1 MTTNHKKNIT
11 DNIKNKIKYL
21 KVESLKYG
29 GKATSFGG
37 AMYKSHHAS
46 IIGDYLTEDE
56 IKDKLSNLLS
66 EINNLEEIL
75 SNLEKNQD

>member
-11 DNIKNKIKYL
+11 DIIKNKIKYL

-29 GKATSFGG
+29 GEATSFGG

-46 IIGDYLTEDE
+46 RVRDYLTEDE
-56 IKDKLSNLLS
+56 IKDKLTTLLT
-66 EINNLEEIL
+66 EINDLEKML
-75 SNLEKNQD
+75 SNLKQN

>member
-1 MTTNHKKNIT
+1 MTTNHKKNIA

-46 IIGDYLTEDE
+46 RVRDYLTEDE

-66 EINNLEEIL
+66 EISDLEKIL
-75 SNLEKNQD
+75 SDLEKN

>member
-1 MTTNHKKNIT
+1 MTTNHKKNIA

-29 GKATSFGG
+29 GEATSFGG

-46 IIGDYLTEDE
+46 IIVDYLTEDE

-66 EINNLEEIL
+66 EINDLEEIL
-75 SNLEKNQD
+75 SNLEKNHD

>member
-1 MTTNHKKNIT
+1 MTTNHKKIIA

-29 GKATSFGG
+29 GEATSFGG

-46 IIGDYLTEDE
+46 RVRDYLTEDE
-56 IKDKLSNLLS
+56 IKDKLTTLLT
-66 EINNLEEIL
+66 EINDLEKML
-75 SNLEKNQD
+75 SNLKQN

>member
-1 MTTNHKKNIT
+1 MTTNHKKNT
-11 DNIKNKIKYL
+11 ADNIKSKIKYL

-29 GKATSFGG
+29 GEATSFGG

-46 IIGDYLTEDE
+46 RVRDYLTEDE

-66 EINNLEEIL
+66 EISDLEKIL
-75 SNLEKNQD
+75 SNLEKN

>member
-29 GKATSFGG
+29 GEATSFGG

-46 IIGDYLTEDE
+46 RVRDYLTEDE
-56 IKDKLSNLLS
+56 IKNKLSNLLT
-66 EINNLEEIL
+66 EISDLEKIL
-75 SNLEKNQD
+75 SNLEQN

>member
-1 MTTNHKKNIT
+1 MTTNHKKNIV

-29 GKATSFGG
+29 GEATSFGG

-46 IIGDYLTEDE
+46 IVGDYLTKDE

-66 EINNLEEIL
+66 EISDLEKIL
-75 SNLEKNQD
+75 SNFEKNQD

>member
-1 MTTNHKKNIT
+1 MTTNHKKNIA

-29 GKATSFGG
+29 GEATSFGG

-46 IIGDYLTEDE
+46 RVCDYLTEDE
-56 IKDKLSNLLS
+56 IKDKLTTLLT
-66 EINNLEEIL
+66 EINDLEQMLFNLKQ
-75 SNLEKNQD
+75 N

>member
-29 GKATSFGG
+29 GEATSFGG

-46 IIGDYLTEDE
+46 RVRDYLTEDE
-56 IKDKLSNLLS
+56 IKDKLTTLLT
-66 EINNLEEIL
+66 EINDLEKML
-75 SNLEKNQD
+75 SNLKQN

>member
-1 MTTNHKKNIT
+1 MTTNHKKNIV

-46 IIGDYLTEDE
+46 IIVDYLSR
-56 IKDKLSNLLS
+56 IYG
-66 EINNLEEIL
+66 
-75 SNLEKNQD
+75 

>member
-1 MTTNHKKNIT
+1 MTTNHKKNIV

-46 IIGDYLTEDE
+46 IVGDYLTEDE
-56 IKDKLSNLLS
+56 IQDKLSNLLS
-66 EINNLEEIL
+66 EISDLEKTL

>member
-1 MTTNHKKNIT
+1 MTTNHKKNIA

-29 GKATSFGG
+29 GEATSFGG

-46 IIGDYLTEDE
+46 RVRDYLTEDE
-56 IKDKLSNLLS
+56 IKDKLTTLLTD
-66 EINNLEEIL
+66 INDLEKML
-75 SNLEKNQD
+75 SNLKQN

>member
-1 MTTNHKKNIT
+1 MTINHKKNIA

-46 IIGDYLTEDE
+46 IIVDYLTEDE
-56 IKDKLSNLLS
+56 IKDKLTTLLTD
-66 EINNLEEIL
+66 INDLEKML
-75 SNLEKNQD
+75 SNLKQN

>member
-1 MTTNHKKNIT
+1 MTTNHKKNIV

-46 IIGDYLTEDE
+46 RVRDYLTEDE
-56 IKDKLSNLLS
+56 IKDKLTTLLT
-66 EINNLEEIL
+66 EINDLEKML
-75 SNLEKNQD
+75 SNLKQN

>member
-1 MTTNHKKNIT
+1 MTTNHKKNIA

-29 GKATSFGG
+29 GEATSFGG

-46 IIGDYLTEDE
+46 IIVDYLTEDE
-56 IKDKLSNLLS
+56 IKDKLTTLLTD
-66 EINNLEEIL
+66 INDLEKML
-75 SNLEKNQD
+75 SNLKQN